1 MAATRT
7 PCRVL
12 ISAGPTHEP
21 IDAVRYL
28 ANRSSGR
35 MGLALAD
42 TAVRR
47 RLPTTL
53 LLGPTPLD
61 PPDHSGL
68 QVRRFQTTAELRS
81 QLGELWPSHD
91 VLFMAA
97 AVADYRPTG
106 PLATGKIARGP
117 ESLRLTLEPTPD
129 LLAELAA
136 QRSPQQIIV
145 GFALEHPDR
154 LLERA
159 KSKLDAKHLDAIVA
173 NPLATLEAERITAT
187 VLLRG
192 GGTLEPPPDLTKA
205 AFADWLLDQL
215 EVIRTSRGVRTL
227 GGSER
232 Q

>member
-61 PPDHSGL
+61 PPDHSDL
-68 QVRRFQTTAELRS
+68 QVRRFQTTAELRE

-117 ESLRLTLEPTPD
+117 EALRLTLEPTPD

-145 GFALEHPDR
+145 GFALEQPDR

-205 AFADWLLDQL
+205 AFADWLFDQL
-215 EVIRTSRGVRTL
+215 GV
-227 GGSER
+227 GSCAG
-232 Q
+232 